1 MYTLCC
7 LFVLLNSCLCL
18 NAFSS
23 ETNAVLSGKVLI
35 ENKSPLEGAQVIL
48 LAQKDSSFVKG
59 TASDNNGNFVFRQIA
74 PGGYFVKV
82 SMLGY
87 KKEFINTVVEDGKSV
102 VLSPVYMEVEAQNL
116 NAIVV
121 IGKRPPIEIMADKT
135 VVNIESYSLSSG
147 NSALSVMQSL
157 PGVIVGNDG
166 SFSLNGKA
174 GTKVLVDGKTYYLG
188 GTELVNYLKSTPASA
203 LDKVE
208 LITNPSA
215 KYDASGNSGVINI
228 RTKKSKM
235 MGFNMTLNSSF
246 EQGDYGRFNNNVS
259 FNHRNGK
266 INVLGMYG
274 YYTGYDFIDLKV
286 IRKMNSSSIGLNTT
300 FDQNSFR
307 KRTDDNQYFNAGIQY
322 YLSDMTTFEFSA
334 NGYSAKRSENGTIN
348 SAFYTSAAKNDST
361 LNSFTN
367 NNEHRNNFSSG
378 LNMLHKFD
386 NKGKEVSVSF
396 DYLHYSLDEDQIH
409 NDSFMGLNSVTTDE
423 YSKGLKNGT
432 INMYS
437 GRADLT
443 YPVSEKLSFETG
455 VKSEFV
461 HIDNASAYQNR
472 VGMNWLPDYGLSY
485 QFLYR
490 ENINAAYISTK
501 YSLNQF
507 HLEGGIRL
515 ENTNV
520 KGHQL
525 GNQQH
530 NDSLFT
536 KSYTNI
542 FPTVMLSYSLNDINT
557 FSFTYGRRIGRPNYK
572 DLNPFTYIF
581 DAYTYEQGNTALQP
595 QFSDNFDVSYVLKNN
610 YRIGLFYG
618 TTQKA
623 IVKSYIINESE
634 NRVYVMPTN
643 MSSYNSYG
651 LRVGVGDLS
660 FVNFLHSSINAG
672 LVRNNYNWDLD
683 AYSNKNRKT
692 TMIFSL
698 NNRISLPKDWAA
710 EVTGFYNG
718 KMVYGQI
725 SVSPI
730 WRLSAGIQK
739 KFLKGNATLGIY
751 SNDIFNS
758 YREKG
763 SGIFN
768 GTWASTNEKN
778 DRCVI
783 GISLTYRFKKGYISK
798 EYKKKGE
805 SFDTKRINL

>member
-1 MYTLCC
+1 
-7 LFVLLNSCLCL
+7 
-18 NAFSS
+18 
-23 ETNAVLSGKVLI
+23 VLSGKVLV

-59 TASDNNGNFVFRQIA
+59 TASDNNGNFVFRQIT
-74 PGGYFVKV
+74 PGRYFVQI

-87 KKEFINTVVEDGKSV
+87 KKEFRNTVVQDGKSV
-102 VLSPVYMEVEAQNL
+102 ILSPVYMEVEAQNL
-116 NAIVV
+116 KTIVV
-121 IGKRPPIEIMADKT
+121 TGKRPPMEIMADKT
-135 VVNIESYSLSSG
+135 VINIESYTLSSG
-147 NSALSVMQSL
+147 NSAFSVMQNL

-174 GTKVLVDGKTYYLG
+174 GTKVLIDGKTYYLG
-188 GTELVNYLKSTPASA
+188 GTELVNYLKSTPAST

-215 KYDASGNSGVINI
+215 KYDASGNSGIINI

-266 INVLGMYG
+266 INVFGMYG
-274 YYTGYDFIDLKV
+274 YYTGHDFIDLKV
-286 IRKMNSSSIGLNTT
+286 IRKINSSFSPLYTT

-307 KRTDDNQYFNAGIQY
+307 KRADDNQYFKAGIQY
-322 YLSDMTTFEFSA
+322 YLSDMTIFELSA
-334 NGYSAKRSENGTIN
+334 NGYSAKRSERGTIN
-348 SAFYTSAAKNDST
+348 SVFYTSVAKNDST

-367 NNEHRNNFSSG
+367 NNEHRNNFSSS
-378 LNMLHKFD
+378 LNMLHKFN
-386 NKGKEVSVSF
+386 NKGKEFSVSF

-409 NDSFMGLNSVTTDE
+409 NDSFMGLNGATTDE

-432 INMYS
+432 IKMYS
-437 GRADLT
+437 GRADFT
-443 YPVSEKLSFETG
+443 YPVSDKFSFEAG

-461 HIDNASAYQNR
+461 DIDNASVYQKK
-472 VGMNWLPDYGLSY
+472 VGVSWLPDYGLSY

-501 YSLNQF
+501 YSLNKF

-542 FPTVMLSYSLNDINT
+542 FPTVMLSYSLNNINT

-595 QFSDNFDVSYVLKNN
+595 QFSDNFDISYILMNN
-610 YRIGLFYG
+610 YNIGLFYG

-660 FVNFLHSSINAG
+660 FVNFLHSSINVG
-672 LVRNNYNWDLD
+672 LVRNNYNWNLD
-683 AYSNKNRKT
+683 AFSNKNKKT
-692 TMIFSL
+692 TIMFSL

-718 KMVYGQI
+718 KMAYGQI

-730 WRLSAGIQK
+730 WRVSAGIQK

-768 GTWASTNEKN
+768 GTWASTNERN

-783 GISLTYRFKKGYISK
+783 GISLTYRFKKGYTSK

-805 SFDTKRINL
+805 SFDAKRINL